1 MPPAYSRIWPW
12 IFAAL
17 VAFMVYRRFRRNFGR
32 QLLRPTR
39 MSLRMVILLVLAAA
53 LAPAALRGRDYLFA
67 EIAGAAAGVALAL
80 WGASRTR
87 FVRDAERL
95 FYIPHTYTGIAVSA
109 LVLGRIVYRWVERY
123 PTGGLPAAGNPSPGA
138 PAEIVKAPL
147 TAGLFFVLIG
157 YYVCY
162 YGWLLWK
169 SKRITPA
176 DLEAPPASP
185 SSAADASPGEIEKSE
200 RQQTGAGEQHIVAP
214 TGDHT

>member
-1 MPPAYSRIWPW
+1 MPPEYSRISPW

-17 VAFMVYRRFRRNFGR
+17 VVFMVYRRFRRNFGR

-39 MSLRMVILLVLAAA
+39 MTLRMAILLLLAAT

-67 EIAGAAAGVALAL
+67 ETAGAAAGVALAL

-87 FVRDAERL
+87 FVRDGERL
-95 FYIPHTYTGIAVSA
+95 FYIPHTYTGIVVSA
-109 LVLGRIVYRWVERY
+109 LLLGRIVYRLVQLY
-123 PTGGLPAAGNPSPGA
+123 ATGGFPGAGNPSPGA
-138 PAEIVKAPL
+138 PVSIVKAPL

-162 YGWLLWK
+162 YGRVLWK

-176 DLEAPPASP
+176 DLEAPQASP
-185 SSAADASPGEIEKSE
+185 SSAADASV
-200 RQQTGAGEQHIVAP
+200 T
-214 TGDHT
+214 

>member
-17 VAFMVYRRFRRNFGR
+17 VALMIYRRFRRNFGR

-39 MSLRMVILLVLAAA
+39 MTVRMVILLVLAGT
-53 LAPAALRGRDYLFA
+53 LAPAALRGREYLLA

-87 FVRDAERL
+87 FVRDGERL
-95 FYIPHTYTGIAVSA
+95 FYIPHTYTGIVISV
-109 LVLGRIVYRWVERY
+109 LVLGRIAYRLLELY
-123 PTGGLPAAGNPSPGA
+123 PAGAFPVPGNPSAPDSGA
-138 PAEIVKAPL
+138 MAKAPL
-147 TAGLFFVLIG
+147 TAGLLFVLIG

-162 YGWLLWK
+162 YGKVLWK

-176 DLEAPPASP
+176 DLEAPAAS
-185 SSAADASPGEIEKSE
+185 SSAANASP
-200 RQQTGAGEQHIVAP
+200 T
-214 TGDHT
+214 

>member
-1 MPPAYSRIWPW
+1 MAPEYSRIWPW

-39 MSLRMVILLVLAAA
+39 MTVRLGLLLVLAAT
-53 LAPAALRGRDYLFA
+53 LAPAALRGRDYLLA
-67 EIAGAAAGVALAL
+67 ETAGAAAGVALAL

-87 FVRDAERL
+87 FVRDGERL

-109 LVLGRIVYRWVERY
+109 LVLGRIVYRLVELY
-123 PTGGLPAAGNPSPGA
+123 PTGGFPGAGNPSPGA
-138 PAEIVKAPL
+138 PAAVVKAPL

-157 YYVCY
+157 YYVTY
-162 YGWLLWK
+162 YGWVLWK

-176 DLEAPPASP
+176 DLEAPAP
-185 SSAADASPGEIEKSE
+185 SSAADASV
-200 RQQTGAGEQHIVAP
+200 T
-214 TGDHT
+214 